1 MLIDNLGEI
10 YDKYM
15 PEDPE
20 QRLRA
25 AEILDELMT
34 DLEEVSA
41 NMPGPSMQRIGNEI
55 MIG

>member
-1 MLIDNLGEI
+1 
-10 YDKYM
+10 M
-15 PEDPE
+15 PEDPA

-41 NMPGPSMQRIGNEI
+41 NMSGPSMQRIGNEI